1 MIYDMVQKDVSKVS
15 PNLPFLHIYSSFPD
29 NRKYV
34 PLNVSTDEYY
44 INALKIYRHDRRD
57 PHTSR
62 ITDKDIV
69 SIKIIAL

>member
-29 NRKYV
+29 NRRYV
-34 PLNVSTDEYY
+34 PLNVSSDEEYL
-44 INALKIYRHDRRD
+44 NALKVYRHDRRD
-57 PHTSR
+57 PDTR
-62 ITDKDIV
+62 QIVDKDIV